1 MRGWALPAAL
11 AILLAATL
19 PAQAALKLCNRT
31 SYVLYA
37 ATASLDAGNVRSQG
51 WIRLAPGDCRV
62 PVTGDLIASQY
73 FVYAR
78 SSLAHSGPARAWGG
92 NTSLCVKDP
101 NFILQTPLN
110 ASHCAG
116 DDSFARPF
124 ATLDTHHMRSWTMSF
139 DDAPPETGMAAA
151 RSDGLNRLLRDNAIR
166 PGDSA
171 ALAALRKRLHL
182 AAGANSAQLF
192 DALET
197 EALKNAGPSGY
208 TLCNDSP
215 GMALVALGQRVSAGW
230 SARGWWKIAPGSC
243 GKLLSDKLS
252 TDALYLLAERPDG
265 RALVG
270 GAEKFCVTTIEF
282 EVQGRDHCRARGLAD
297 AGFARI
303 DVRGIAGLVGH
314 IGAEGLIP
322 APHPARMSK

>member
-1 MRGWALPAAL
+1 MRGWALPVALAAL
-11 AILLAATL
+11 LLGAL

-37 ATASLDAGNVRSQG
+37 ATASLDAGTVRSQG
-51 WIRLAPGDCRV
+51 WTRLAPGDCRL
-62 PVTGDLIASQY
+62 PVAGDLIASQY

-92 NTSLCVKDP
+92 NTSLCVKDS
-101 NFILQTPLN
+101 NFALQAPLN
-110 ASHCAG
+110 APRCPG
-116 DDSFARPF
+116 EDSFPRPF
-124 ATLDTHHMRSWTMSF
+124 AALDTHHMRSWTMSF
-139 DDAPPETGMAAA
+139 DDAPPEAGMAAA
-151 RSDGLNRLLRDNAIR
+151 RNDGLNRLLRDNGIT

-171 ALAALRKRLHL
+171 ALATLRKRLHL

-215 GMALVALGQRVSAGW
+215 GMALVALGQKIPAGW
-230 SARGWWKIAPGSC
+230 NARGWWKIAPGSC
-243 GKLLSDKLS
+243 GKLISDKLS

-270 GAEKFCVTTIEF
+270 GGEKFCVTTIEF
-282 EVQGRDHCRARGLAD
+282 EVQGRDHCAARGLAE